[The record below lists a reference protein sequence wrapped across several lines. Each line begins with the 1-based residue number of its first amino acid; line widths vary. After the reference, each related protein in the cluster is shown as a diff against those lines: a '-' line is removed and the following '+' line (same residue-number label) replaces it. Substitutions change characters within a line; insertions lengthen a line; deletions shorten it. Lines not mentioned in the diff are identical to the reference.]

1 MKSISGKEKKRTLW
15 IAISGLDGSG
25 KTTLVDNLERW
36 FTEEKGVSVMRD
48 RLPHDRY
55 IVRDLLNQ
63 SKDTYTDRLLF
74 AVDNR
79 LFGTLVEDVIKT
91 EKFDVILTQRCFLD
105 SFVHGS
111 VQGYSYSWIEDLNRV
126 SDLPRTDVI
135 IHMVADAR
143 IAYSRICDDPDA
155 DKFEYPAYMRKQE
168 IETRRAYME
177 CMLGNNTD
185 LEPFNK
191 AKHYYIDS
199 TKLTTDEVFE
209 IAKTYLE
216 KLDIFKI

>member
-1 MKSISGKEKKRTLW
+1 MEKRKKTLW
-15 IAISGLDGSG
+15 IAVSGLDGSG
-25 KTTLVDNLERW
+25 KTTLVDNLQEW
-36 FTEEKGVSVMRD
+36 MTTEKGLSVMRD

-55 IVRDLLNQ
+55 IVKDLLNQ

-79 LFGTLVEDVIKT
+79 LFGTMIEDVIKT
-91 EKFDVILTQRCFLD
+91 EKYDIILTQRCFLD

-135 IHMVADAR
+135 IHMVADSR
-143 IAYSRICDDPDA
+143 IAYSRICTDPEA

-168 IETRRAYME
+168 IETRRAYTE
-177 CMLGNNTD
+177 CIVGLNTD
-185 LEPFNK
+185 LQPFNK
-191 AKHYYIDS
+191 AHHYCIDS
-199 TKLTTDEVFE
+199 TKMTTEEVFE
-209 IAKTYLE
+209 MAKAYLE
-216 KLDIFKI
+216 SLNIF